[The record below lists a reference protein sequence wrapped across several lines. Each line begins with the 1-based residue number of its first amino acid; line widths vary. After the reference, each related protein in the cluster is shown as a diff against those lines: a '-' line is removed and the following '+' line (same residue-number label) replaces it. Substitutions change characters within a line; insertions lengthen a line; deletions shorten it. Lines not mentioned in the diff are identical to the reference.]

1 MSRSYPNIESY
12 LSKFATDLEIAFRA
26 LRNIEKRRKRYAPGS
41 PEVAAAADASEKARA
56 ILRRGMEDVRRFP
69 VTPANL
75 SDRWAI
81 LQLAADAFGLADR
94 DVASLAGIFAVEAGL
109 AAQAE
114 SQRLPE

>member
-1 MSRSYPNIESY
+1 MTKSYPTIESY
-12 LSKFATDLEIAFRA
+12 LSKFAADLEIAFRA
-26 LRNIEKRRKRYAPGS
+26 LRNIEKRRKRCALGS
-41 PEVAAAADASEKARA
+41 PEAAAGAEASDKARA

-75 SDRWAI
+75 ADRWAI
-81 LQLAADAFGLADR
+81 LQLAAEGFGLADP

-114 SQRLPE
+114 G